1 MRKTGEKPD
10 IGLMI
15 KTRRKELKISQERL
29 GEMVGVSYQQIQK
42 YESGKDKVRADRLRD
57 IASALSTD
65 ITYFFEKHAAF
76 EVREE
81 TPVYN
86 DLKGLSPDEKELV
99 RSFRAVDD
107 MEYRK
112 MFLQLL
118 TKAANRNRG

>member
-15 KTRRKELKISQERL
+15 KMRRKEVKISQERL
-29 GEMVGVSYQQIQK
+29 GEMIGVSYQQIQK
-42 YESGKDKVRADRLRD
+42 YESGKDRVRADRLRD
-57 IASALSTD
+57 IASALHTD
-65 ITYFFEKHAAF
+65 ISYFFEKHAAF

-99 RSFRAVDD
+99 RYFRAIED

-112 MFLQLL
+112 VFLHLL
-118 TKAANRNRG
+118 MKAADME